1 MLYGQKHLLRRNTI
15 DAFAPD
21 FFVYLLNFS
30 STFPTETEN
39 RTSMLDDDVIFWKEV
54 AFLGVIGFLT
64 CFFFVLTCVLICLLR
79 LRLKSGEKC
88 SEIFKMQLVPVGI
101 GANLNKI
108 WRSNTSLVFSWL
120 GCDRKVQLSPE
131 EILRRICA

>member
-1 MLYGQKHLLRRNTI
+1 MLDITEQ
-15 DAFAPD
+15 
-21 FFVYLLNFS
+21 S

-79 LRLKSGEKC
+79 L
-88 SEIFKMQLVPVGI
+88 VPVGI